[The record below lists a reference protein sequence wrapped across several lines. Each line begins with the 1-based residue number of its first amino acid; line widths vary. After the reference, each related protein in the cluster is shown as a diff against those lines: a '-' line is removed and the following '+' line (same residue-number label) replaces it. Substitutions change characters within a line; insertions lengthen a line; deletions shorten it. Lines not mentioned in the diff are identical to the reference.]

1 MRTHDLG
8 QLILLENCSGLL
20 LAALCH
26 MAAADPSPAQARIL
40 ALQERTF
47 EFACAVIKAY
57 PPRGV
62 LDEPSRII
70 WRELVKAAGSSTFN
84 LEEADAASSD
94 ADFLAKMRI
103 ALREAK
109 EARVAI
115 RIIVRCKLAGYAT
128 VAGYEDEAKQL
139 ALIFGKIIV
148 NKKASM
154 QSRR

>member
-1 MRTHDLG
+1 
-8 QLILLENCSGLL
+8 
-20 LAALCH
+20 
-26 MAAADPSPAQARIL
+26 MAAADRSPARARIL

>member
-1 MRTHDLG
+1 
-8 QLILLENCSGLL
+8 
-20 LAALCH
+20 
-26 MAAADPSPAQARIL
+26 
-40 ALQERTF
+40 
-47 EFACAVIKAY
+47 
-57 PPRGV
+57 
-62 LDEPSRII
+62 
-70 WRELVKAAGSSTFN
+70 
-84 LEEADAASSD
+84 
-94 ADFLAKMRI
+94 MRI

-115 RIIVRCKLAGYAT
+115 RIIVRCKLAGYET

>member
-1 MRTHDLG
+1 MRTG
-8 QLILLENCSGLL
+8 TCVRSILLANCPGLGI
-20 LAALCH
+20 APVGCV
-26 MAAADPSPAQARIL
+26 AADLSPSRPRIL
-40 ALQERTF
+40 ALQHRTF
-47 EFACAVIKAY
+47 EFACAVITAY

-115 RIIVRCKLAGYAT
+115 RIIVRCKLAGYET